1 MQRRL
6 PLLANFDLTLLRIPS
21 VHFELELQLAQLQ
34 MDPPVLLAQIFL
46 AIMVLQLSVE
56 LQEALLVL
64 VSLLPQECRLV
75 LVWLKQEQS

>member
-1 MQRRL
+1 M
-6 PLLANFDLTLLRIPS
+6 
-21 VHFELELQLAQLQ
+21 AQLQ

>member
-1 MQRRL
+1 M
-6 PLLANFDLTLLRIPS
+6 
-21 VHFELELQLAQLQ
+21 ELQLAQLQ
-34 MDPPVLLAQIFL
+34 MDPPVLLALIFL
-46 AIMVLQLSVE
+46 AIMVLQLSVK